1 VAIGIGIAAF
11 LGMSALT
18 EHDNKKKRDREAAE
32 RLQREKEREV
42 ARTARRAAVATIER
56 ARRDADVAAKQR
68 DVRGFAE
75 KTLSAL
81 CLLFNI
87 PRRPLHVGEEVE
99 NFASDGSRI
108 LGNPRWAL
116 EVLEKHCPH
125 AACNR
130 DVLRWFIAHEVG
142 HHMNGDAFTP
152 PWIGAEKVQNHVQE
166 LRADYIA
173 GFALAY
179 LNGDVEF
186 LDSVLREHA
195 SIENDTHPNFIK
207 RMRAAREGF
216 FAAQFEA
223 QA

>member
-1 VAIGIGIAAF
+1 VVVGMGIAAA
-11 LGMSALT
+11 LGLSALA
-18 EHDNKKKRDREAAE
+18 EHDNKKRREREAAE
-32 RLQREKEREV
+32 REQREKEREV
-42 ARTARRAAVATIER
+42 AKAARRAAVATIEC
-56 ARRDADVAAKQR
+56 ARREADVAAKRR

-75 KTLSAL
+75 KTLTAL

-87 PRRPLHVGEEVE
+87 SRPPLHVGDDVD

-108 LGNPRWAL
+108 LVNPRWAID
-116 EVLEKHCPH
+116 VLEKHCPH

-166 LRADYIA
+166 LRADYVA

-179 LNGDVEF
+179 LNGHVEY

-195 SIENDTHPNFIK
+195 TIESDTHPDFSK

-216 FAAQFEA
+216 YAAQLEA
-223 QA
+223 RA